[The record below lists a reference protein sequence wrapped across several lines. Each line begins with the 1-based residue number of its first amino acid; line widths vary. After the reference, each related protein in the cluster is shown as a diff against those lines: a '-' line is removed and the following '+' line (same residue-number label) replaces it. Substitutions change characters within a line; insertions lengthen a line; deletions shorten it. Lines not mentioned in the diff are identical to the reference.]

1 MGMPMINYRLC
12 LLPDIQIVAGLVVP
26 YIILY
31 SSVFVVR
38 ILRLLKCLERLF
50 YRMKVAL

>member
-12 LLPDIQIVAGLVVP
+12 LLLDIQIVAGLVVP
-26 YIILY
+26 YIILLVG
-31 SSVFVVR
+31 VFVVR
-38 ILRLLKCLERLF
+38 ILRLLKCFERLF